1 MTGDILRAEFDRDT
15 AVEALGEGRYRAT
28 ISDGWRV
35 GGGINGGF
43 QLALLGSA
51 IRAELSAQP
60 DPIAISAYYVSP
72 AVAGDAEAVVDVRR
86 AGRRT
91 STVAAE
97 LRQDDTVRMTAL
109 ATYGDLRTFPDD
121 VKLSEEPLQLP
132 PREQCVPGSLAPP
145 EVKEMAPFTQR
156 FELLFHPD
164 QIGWAVGK
172 PGGGAELSGWFRLQ
186 DEREPDPVALLLAVD
201 ALPPVTFELGL
212 PGWAPTVELSAYVR
226 GIPAPGWL
234 RVRHRARFVAG
245 GMFEEDCEVW
255 DSADRLVAQSRQLAL
270 LPQ

>member
-1 MTGDILRAEFDRDT
+1 MGQDAPTTEFDRDV
-15 AVEALGEGRYRAT
+15 AVEPTGEGRYRT
-28 ISDGWRV
+28 ELSDRWRV
-35 GGGINGGF
+35 GGGLNGGF

-72 AVAGDAEAVVDVRR
+72 AVAGDAEVTVDLRR
-86 AGRRT
+86 RGRRT

-97 LRQDDTVRMTAL
+97 LRQGDAVRMTAL
-109 ATYGDLRTFPDD
+109 ATYGDLRAFPDD
-121 VKLSEEPLQLP
+121 VKLSDEPLRLP
-132 PREQCVPGSLAPP
+132 PREECVPGSLAPP
-145 EVKEMAPFTQR
+145 EVKEMAPFIER

-164 QIGWAVGK
+164 QVGWAGGR
-172 PGGGAELSGWFRLQ
+172 PSGGAELSGWFRLR
-186 DEREPDPVALLLAVD
+186 DDREPDPIALLLAVD

-212 PGWAPTVELSAYVR
+212 PGWAPTVELSAHVR
-226 GIPAPGWL
+226 ALPEPGWL
-234 RVRHRARFVAG
+234 RVRHRTRFVAG

-255 DSADRLVAQSRQLAL
+255 DAADRLVAQSRQLAL